1 MKPNSITILCLIKM
15 LDKTYYIHKCAGT
28 IVCFMSRQ
36 LVQLFVSCLVS
47 WYNCLFHVSS
57 AGTIVCFMSRQLC
70 KPHTLLNAKY

>member
-36 LVQLFVSCLVS
+36 L
-47 WYNCLFHVSS
+47 
-57 AGTIVCFMSRQLC
+57 C
-70 KPHTLLNAKY
+70 KPHTLLTAKY

>member
-47 WYNCLFHVSS
+47 CVNHTHYSMLNTKQKDYTF
-57 AGTIVCFMSRQLC
+57 CFCTS
-70 KPHTLLNAKY
+70 